1 MPNYADWVKLV
12 FNETPTKA
20 VVKQGFL
27 FDEGDFYR
35 IVGDNTETL
44 VRKIK
49 VISITK
55 KKADDKKISAFR
67 KARYILKK
75 PSKEVKK

>member
-1 MPNYADWVKLV
+1 MNKPADWVKLV
-12 FNETPTKA
+12 YSETPSKA
-20 VVKQGFL
+20 NVKQGYL

-35 IVGDNTETL
+35 IVGDSTETM

-55 KKADDKKISAFR
+55 KTSQV
-67 KARYILKK
+67 
-75 PSKEVKK
+75 SKYENTRIRV

>member
-55 KKADDKKISAFR
+55 KKADDKKIFAFR